1 MYVESKRAPIDNS
14 IEALYCPLN
23 IPYFHFKVN
32 RLFLYDR
39 DMSRTAKIAKNTLVQ
54 VIGRAIGT
62 VLGILTLGVM
72 TRYLGTAGYGQF
84 TTVTTFLQ
92 FFGIF
97 VDFGLSL
104 TTLSMLSEKGAD
116 KDKITSNMLSLR
128 IISAA
133 VFFGFAPL
141 VVLAFPYDAAVKA
154 GVAIAAFS
162 FFFLAINQ
170 ILTAV
175 LQKELRMERVA
186 IAEVLGRG
194 GLFAGALGVAF
205 FGLSLQWMLGA
216 LVLGNAVT
224 ILANWLLVRKLH
236 VVRPRFDWPVWKDIF
251 TQSWPIGLAIVFN
264 LIYLKGDVI
273 ILSLTRTQ
281 EEVGLYGAAYKILD
295 VVTVVPIMF
304 MGLVLPLLVKAR
316 SEKSKEDWNR
326 ILQKAF
332 DFMAVLA
339 LPLVAGGIAVG
350 PELMQLFA
358 GDQFDGAG
366 SLLQVLV
373 IAAGAVFFASLF
385 GHAVIA
391 IKKQKPM
398 VWGYAADAVLATVL
412 YLTFIPRYGADA
424 AAWITVTS
432 EVFIAFATFFMVWS
446 VTRFAPKLWLSA
458 RALVNALLM
467 IGFIYL
473 LPDMHVMLK
482 VLFGALV
489 YAILTIALGTVPAK
503 VLKDMLPSRGSVD
516 FGGSSDT

>member
-1 MYVESKRAPIDNS
+1 
-14 IEALYCPLN
+14 
-23 IPYFHFKVN
+23 
-32 RLFLYDR
+32 
-39 DMSRTAKIAKNTLVQ
+39 MSRTAKIARNTLVQ

-116 KDKITSNMLSLR
+116 KDKITSNMLTLR
-128 IISAA
+128 IVSAV

-141 VVLAFPYDAAVKA
+141 VVLAFPYDAGVKA

-162 FFFLAINQ
+162 FLFLAINQ

-186 IAEVLGRG
+186 FAEVLGRA
-194 GLFAGALGVAF
+194 GLFLGALGVSLA
-205 FGLSLQWMLGA
+205 GLSLQWMLGA
-216 LVLGNAVT
+216 LVLGNAIT
-224 ILANWLLVRKLH
+224 IFVNWFLVRKLH
-236 VVRPRFDWPVWKDIF
+236 VVRPSFDWDVWKDIF
-251 TQSWPIGLAIVFN
+251 TQSWPIGLSIVFN

-273 ILSLTRTQ
+273 ILSLTRSQ

-339 LPLVAGGIAVG
+339 LPLIAGGIAVG

-366 SLLQVLV
+366 RLLQILV

-391 IKKQKPM
+391 VKKQKPM
-398 VWGYAADAVLATVL
+398 VWGYAIDAVLATVL

-432 EVFIAFATFFMVWS
+432 EVFIALATFAMVWS
-446 VTRFAPKLWLSA
+446 VTRFVPRFGLTFK
-458 RALVNALLM
+458 ALLNALLM
-467 IGFIYL
+467 MGFLHL
-473 LPDMHVMLK
+473 LPDLHVLVK
-482 VLFGALV
+482 VLFGALI
-489 YAILTIALGTVPAK
+489 YGILTIGLRTVPPRMIREMIA
-503 VLKDMLPSRGSVD
+503 R
-516 FGGSSDT
+516 SS